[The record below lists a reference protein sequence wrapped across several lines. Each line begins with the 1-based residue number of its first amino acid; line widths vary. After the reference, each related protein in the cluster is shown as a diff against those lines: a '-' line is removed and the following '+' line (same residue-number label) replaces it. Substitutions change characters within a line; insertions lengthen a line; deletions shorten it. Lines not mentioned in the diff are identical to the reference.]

1 MPTRAAEGNGGG
13 VGEAAKRV
21 ADHAKA
27 LAGLEVE
34 LAAHEM
40 KRKAGALGVGV
51 GMLVG
56 AAVVGGFGV
65 GFLLATPAAGARDF
79 LAPRPPAL
87 PAGAGAPA
95 AARGAP

>member
-56 AAVVGGFGV
+56 AAVVGGFALGV
-65 GFLLATPAAGARDF
+65 LLAALAAGAAVF
-79 LAPRPPAL
+79 LRPLPPPPPAGPGVL
-87 PAGAGAPA
+87 AV
-95 AARGAP
+95 ARGVA